1 MEVKTMAGPL
11 LWLAVIFLLCAVVWG
26 VLGFGGFIAIA
37 ATLLWWGIVILVILF
52 VVALIAS
59 LFRR

>member
-1 MEVKTMAGPL
+1 MAGPL
-11 LWLAVIFLLCAVVWG
+11 LWLAAIFLICAVVWG

-37 ATLLWWGIVILVILF
+37 ATLLWWGIIILVILF

-59 LFRR
+59 LFKR

>member
-1 MEVKTMAGPL
+1 MAGPL
-11 LWLAVIFLLCAVVWG
+11 LWLAGIFLICAIVWG
-26 VLGFGGFIAIA
+26 VLGFGGFIVIA
-37 ATLLWWGIVILVILF
+37 ATLLWWGIIILVILF

>member
-1 MEVKTMAGPL
+1 MAGPL